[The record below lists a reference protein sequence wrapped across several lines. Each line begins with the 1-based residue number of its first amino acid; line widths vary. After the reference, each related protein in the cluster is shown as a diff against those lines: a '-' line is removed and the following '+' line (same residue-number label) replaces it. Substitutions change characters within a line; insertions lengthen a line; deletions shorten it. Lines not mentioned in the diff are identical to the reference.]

1 MDDEV
6 LGLNRDVYDT
16 LTSLTDAPP
25 PAVRTWTGETW
36 GPEDAAATLVL
47 SHESALRVMFL
58 PPSDLVAGEAYI
70 FGDFDIEGDMFAVLA
85 FGAGLDDAR
94 RHPVKALKLM
104 RRLRKLPEAPG
115 HEDRRPARG
124 GRLHSKQRDQESIRY
139 HYDTGND
146 FFASFLDSRMV
157 YSCAYFLD
165 SSESLE
171 QAQLR
176 KLDVACR
183 KVQLA
188 AGQRLLDVGCGWG
201 ALAIHAALEYDVE
214 VLGITLS
221 PAQAD
226 EARRRVSD
234 AGVEDRVTIRVQDY
248 REVEGTFDAV
258 TSIGMYEHVGSKE
271 LESYFGRL
279 YELLGP
285 RGVLLNHG
293 ITTRQRKSKG
303 KPTFISTYVFPD
315 GELQP
320 VEMSVKAAE
329 GVGFQMR
336 DLESL
341 RPSYALTLRRWLQNL
356 EQHPIGA
363 TEDEIIRH
371 RLFRLYLAGSALSFE
386 SQTDGLDVYQMIA
399 VKPDR
404 PRTLGR
410 SFMIAEDDGN
420 A

>member
-1 MDDEV
+1 MEDEV

-16 LTSLTDAPP
+16 LVTLTDAPP
-25 PAVRTWTGETW
+25 PAIRTWTGETW

-47 SHESALRVMFL
+47 THESALRVMFL

-70 FGDFDIEGDMFAVLA
+70 FGDIDIEGDIFAALA

-115 HEDRRPARG
+115 HEDQRPTRA
-124 GRLHSKQRDQESIRY
+124 GRKSRDQESTRVN
-139 HYDTGND
+139 YDTGND
-146 FFASFLDSRMV
+146 FFASFLDPGMV
-157 YSCAYFLD
+157 YSAAYFLD

-171 QAQLR
+171 QAQQR
-176 KLDVACR
+176 KLDIACR

-188 AGQRLLDVGCGWG
+188 PGQRLLDVGCGWG

-214 VLGITLS
+214 VVGITES
-221 PAQAD
+221 PEQAD
-226 EARRRVSD
+226 EARRRVKE
-234 AGVEDRVTIRVQDY
+234 AGVEERVSIRVQDY

-258 TSIGMYEHVGSKE
+258 TSIGMYEYVGSKE
-271 LESYFGRL
+271 LGSYFERL

-285 RGVLLNHG
+285 RGILLSQG
-293 ITTRQRKSKG
+293 VTTRHRKGRG

-315 GELQP
+315 GELHP
-320 VEMSVKAAE
+320 VETSIKAAE
-329 GVGFQMR
+329 AVGLQVR

-341 RPSYALTLRRWLQNL
+341 RPSHALTLRRWVENL
-356 EQHPIGA
+356 EENPLVG
-363 TEDEIIRH
+363 TDEEQIRH
-371 RLFRLYLAGSALSFE
+371 RLFRLYLAGSTLTFE
-386 SQTDGLDVYQMIA
+386 SDTGGSDVYQMVA

-404 PRTLGR
+404 PWTLGR
-410 SFMIAEDDGN
+410 SFMIAGDDG
-420 A
+420 